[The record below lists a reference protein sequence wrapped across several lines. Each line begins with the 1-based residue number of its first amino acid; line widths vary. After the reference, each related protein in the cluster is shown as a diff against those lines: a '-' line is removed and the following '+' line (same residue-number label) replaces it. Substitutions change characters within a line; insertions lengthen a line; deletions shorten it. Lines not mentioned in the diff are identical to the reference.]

1 MTQTPKKSIAP
12 AARVAQILSL
22 TFVLVS
28 WLHLLLALF
37 RTGDAYM
44 IRHLSGQMS
53 FWLTLVG
60 SLYVGVRITQRDEV
74 AWWVGL
80 AGAGFL
86 LYQRVGPVQVS
97 LREGFVFLPL
107 GITLLWLAAFVAALV
122 VMRFGRKG
130 TGNR

>member
-1 MTQTPKKSIAP
+1 MTQKSKNNSP
-12 AARVAQILSL
+12 AARVAQILSF
-22 TFVLVS
+22 TFVPVS
-28 WLHLLLALF
+28 LLHLLLALF

-44 IRHLSGQMS
+44 IRHLSGQMD
-53 FWLTLVG
+53 FWLTLMG

-86 LYQRVGPVQVS
+86 LYQRVGPVQVA
-97 LREGFVFLPL
+97 LRERFVFLPL

>member
-1 MTQTPKKSIAP
+1 MTQKSKNNSP
-12 AARVAQILSL
+12 AARVAQILSF
-22 TFVLVS
+22 TFVPVS
-28 WLHLLLALF
+28 LLHLLLALF

-44 IRHLSGQMS
+44 IRHLSGQMD

-107 GITLLWLAAFVAALV
+107 GITLLWLAVFVVALV
-122 VMRFGRKG
+122 MMRYGSKSGAAR
-130 TGNR
+130 